1 MVFVEL
7 DLPQKPYF
15 NFNQRRSKFGS
26 DQKSTKEKDPCMKI
40 SGKDYFL
47 KDSFVVD
54 LLPSDLHQIRS
65 SVPAKCISAKSASKD
80 GGSLWSL

>member
-1 MVFVEL
+1 MRFKQHILICVVFVEL

-40 SGKDYFL
+40 SGEGYL
-47 KDSFVVD
+47 VKDSFVVD
-54 LLPSDLHQIRS
+54 LLPSDLQQIRRS
-65 SVPAKCISAKSASKD
+65 IPATCISAI
-80 GGSLWSL
+80 L